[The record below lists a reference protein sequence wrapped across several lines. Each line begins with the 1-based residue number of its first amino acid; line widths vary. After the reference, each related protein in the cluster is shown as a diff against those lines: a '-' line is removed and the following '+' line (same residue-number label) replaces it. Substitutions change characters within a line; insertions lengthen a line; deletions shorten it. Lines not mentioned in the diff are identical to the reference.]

1 MKVSVSRTMTA
12 PPQAVW
18 EVIADP
24 NNHVRT
30 LPSSV
35 SEVEVHDSGEISC
48 VVSAMGQSEPMR
60 VRRTI
65 LEPPRRLVEDRV
77 DGKRAGRT
85 EFVIAPQ
92 GGGSHVTL
100 TAEIELPLLLA
111 GIAKGPVTRGLELQL
126 ANLEREATAR
136 G

>member
-1 MKVSVSRTMTA
+1 MKVSVSRTIPA
-12 PPQAVW
+12 PPEAVW

-48 VVSAMGQSEPMR
+48 VVSAMGKSEPMR

-65 LEPPRRLVEDRV
+65 LEPPSRLVEERV
-77 DGKRAGRT
+77 DGRRAGRT
-85 EFVIAPQ
+85 EVVIAPH
-92 GGGSHVTL
+92 GRGSHRTS
-100 TAEIELPLLLA
+100 AA
-111 GIAKGPVTRGLELQL
+111 GTE
-126 ANLEREATAR
+126 
-136 G
+136 

>member
-1 MKVSVSRTMTA
+1 M
-12 PPQAVW
+12 
-18 EVIADP
+18 
-24 NNHVRT
+24 
-30 LPSSV
+30 
-35 SEVEVHDSGEISC
+35 VEE
-48 VVSAMGQSEPMR
+48 
-60 VRRTI
+60 
-65 LEPPRRLVEDRV
+65 RV

-92 GGGSHVTL
+92 GSGSHVTL
-100 TAEIELPLLLA
+100 TAEIELPMLLA

>member
-12 PPQAVW
+12 SPEAVW

-48 VVSAMGQSEPMR
+48 VVSAMGQSEP
-60 VRRTI
+60 
-65 LEPPRRLVEDRV
+65 
-77 DGKRAGRT
+77 
-85 EFVIAPQ
+85 IAFAERFSNRP
-92 GGGSHVTL
+92 GGWSRNGS
-100 TAEIELPLLLA
+100 TASA
-111 GIAKGPVTRGLELQL
+111 PV
-126 ANLEREATAR
+126 APSS
-136 G
+136 